1 MTLVTVE
8 SLDCRYG
15 LLQAVRGVSFEIG
28 QGETVALIGANGA
41 GKTTLMR
48 AVAGAHRP
56 HGGRVVFDG
65 IDITRIP
72 AHRRVALGIALVP
85 EGRRLFPGLTV
96 EENLRVATSRR
107 RGRWNVKS
115 VLEVFPLLQPRR
127 HVAAANLS
135 GGEQQAVAIGRALM
149 SNPRLLLLDE
159 VSLGLAPVVVDP
171 VYPSLTDVIREGATA
186 LLVQQDPT
194 RALKVAGRAVL
205 QGIFLG
211 AFYAVLACGLSIMFG
226 VMRIINLAHGDV
238 AVLGAYI
245 VFVIVEHTGVSAFV
259 AFAAALP
266 VMVVLGYILQLTVL
280 ERSLKAGILT
290 PLLATFGLSIVIQN
304 LLQLTFS
311 PDVHSLGG
319 SAGVV
324 TTSSW
329 QVTSGLSVSALGIV
343 VLAVA
348 VLVFGALQVFL
359 SRTRAGWVMRATAED
374 ADAAELVGI
383 DSRSVYARA
392 TAIAVAIAALGG
404 LFLGIRSVFDPVS
417 GPTQLIFA
425 FEAVVIGG
433 MGSLWGTLFGGI
445 ALGVAQTL
453 GAQVHPQFAVM
464 AGHLLFLAVLIV
476 RFGGGRAVLPGVRR
490 ALLLRTA
497 R

>member
-1 MTLVTVE
+1 MTL
-8 SLDCRYG
+8 
-15 LLQAVRGVSFEIG
+15 I
-28 QGETVALIGANGA
+28 N
-41 GKTTLMR
+41 
-48 AVAGAHRP
+48 
-56 HGGRVVFDG
+56 
-65 IDITRIP
+65 
-72 AHRRVALGIALVP
+72 
-85 EGRRLFPGLTV
+85 
-96 EENLRVATSRR
+96 
-107 RGRWNVKS
+107 
-115 VLEVFPLLQPRR
+115 
-127 HVAAANLS
+127 
-135 GGEQQAVAIGRALM
+135 AI
-149 SNPRLLLLDE
+149 
-159 VSLGLAPVVVDP
+159 
-171 VYPSLTDVIREGATA
+171 
-186 LLVQQDPT
+186 
-194 RALKVAGRAVL
+194 L

-226 VMRIINLAHGDV
+226 VMRIINLAHGDL

-245 VFVIVEHTGVSAFV
+245 AFVIVDHTGVSAFI
-259 AFAAALP
+259 AFLVALP
-266 VMVVLGYILQLTVL
+266 VMIVLGYVLQLTVL

-311 PDVHSLGG
+311 PDVRSLGG
-319 SAGVV
+319 SAGAI

-329 QVTSGLSVSALGIV
+329 LVTNGLSVSALGLVMLV
-343 VLAVA
+343 VALI
-348 VLVFGALQVFL
+348 VFGGLQLFL

-374 ADAAELVGI
+374 PDAAELVGI

-404 LFLGIRSVFDPVS
+404 LFLGIRSVFDPQS

-433 MGSLWGTLFGGI
+433 MGSLWGTLLGGI

-464 AGHLLFLAVLIV
+464 AGHLLFLTVLIV
-476 RFGGGRAVLPGVRR
+476 RFGGGRMV
-490 ALLLRTA
+490 LRTA